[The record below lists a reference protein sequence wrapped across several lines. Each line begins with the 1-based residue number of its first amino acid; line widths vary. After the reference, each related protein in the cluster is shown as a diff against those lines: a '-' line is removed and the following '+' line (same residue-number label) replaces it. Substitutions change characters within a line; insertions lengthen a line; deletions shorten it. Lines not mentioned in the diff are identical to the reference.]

1 MLNNGSNKSVA
12 QLKRNEKGKI
22 LRFTDQ
28 VLASRLVAMGILPNS
43 EVQMLGK
50 APLRGGLYLRFDNQR
65 VALRIEEAKSIVV
78 SI

>member
-1 MLNNGSNKSVA
+1 MNRASNKSIA
-12 QLKRNEKGKI
+12 QLQRKEKGKI

-28 VLASRLVAMGILPNS
+28 VLASRLVAMGILPGS
-43 EVQMLGK
+43 LVEVLGK

-65 VALRIEEAKSIVV
+65 VALRIEEAQSIVV